1 MKHPE
6 NFWFAMA
13 MIGGLLMLQAYLMS
27 DLYIEVLM
35 GYFSVIMLNAFAIQY
50 IYGISNRKK
59 R

>member
-13 MIGGLLMLQAYLMS
+13 MIGGL
-27 DLYIEVLM
+27 
-35 GYFSVIMLNAFAIQY
+35 MLNAFVIQY